1 MARFMRKGITKVY
14 FIPAIANTAAPT
26 TAEVTAGEDL
36 TPQLAEING
45 FSFSNS
51 PIDTPDMASAF
62 VSKIPGEDTVDNS
75 DMTFYEDD
83 ASNPIRTALA
93 KGTDGYIGIYY
104 KGIAGSAPAT
114 ADTLDVW
121 PVTVASNSRMYT
133 ADNEAAKFQ
142 VVFTLTAPPTE
153 DAVQAA

>member
-14 FIPAIANTAAPT
+14 FIPAIASTSAPT
-26 TAEVTAGEDL
+26 TAEVTAGTDL

-83 ASNPIRTALA
+83 ASNPIKTALA
-93 KGTDGYIGIYY
+93 KGTTGFVGIYY
-104 KGIAGSAPAT
+104 QGIAGSTPAT
-114 ADTLDVW
+114 ADKLDVW
-121 PVTVASNSRMYT
+121 PCTVASNSRMYT

-142 VVFTLTAPPTE
+142 VVFTLTDPPTE
-153 DAVQAA
+153 EAVQAA